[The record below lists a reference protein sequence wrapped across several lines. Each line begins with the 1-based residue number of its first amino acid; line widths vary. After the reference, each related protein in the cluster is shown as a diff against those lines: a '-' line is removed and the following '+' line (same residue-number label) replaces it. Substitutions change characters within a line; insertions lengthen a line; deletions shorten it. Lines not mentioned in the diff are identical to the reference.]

1 MVHKELLCT
10 HSPYI
15 RDLCATAQ
23 SYKEMIFSLDS
34 LRRELATSV
43 QGGNSTSSNAEVSR
57 TPSPIHSILTCSTS
71 AAHQA
76 PPKMPHAVPVPLRAR
91 RPPQNHQE
99 PNPRP
104 NHQRQK
110 PAPGHQTRTPARR
123 LLTRAPDLPST
134 AQREENRRSNP

>member
-23 SYKEMIFSLDS
+23 SYKEMIFSVDY

-43 QGGNSTSSNAEVSR
+43 QGSNSVSSNAEVSR
-57 TPSPIHSILTCSTS
+57 TPSHIHSILTRSTL

-76 PPKMPHAVPVPLRAR
+76 PPKMPHALPVPLRAR
-91 RPPQNHQE
+91 LPSQHHQE

-110 PAPGHQTRTPARR
+110 PAPGHQTRTPALRFP
-123 LLTRAPDLPST
+123 T
-134 AQREENRRSNP
+134 